1 MSKCWN
7 VTKPVQENIRKGID
21 FMSQERFHYKT
32 LEEVKE
38 RAEELKVYLPFSS
51 STDILK
57 TPLKVGN
64 VTFHNRM
71 GIAPME
77 GADSLEDGSP
87 SDYTIRR
94 YVNEAIGGSAL
105 IWFEAISIVPEGRS
119 SKTQLLL
126 TEENVESY
134 KRMNEKIKEAGR
146 KANGFEPYLIM
157 QANHSGRYSNPD
169 NRPAPMIAYR
179 HPQLEQYRAA
189 DDSCIVTDDYLKS
202 LEESFGKAALL
213 AKKAGFDAVDIK
225 SCHGYLLAELLSAY
239 DRPGQ
244 YGGNYENRT
253 RLLKNGI
260 KAAKVWEDENFQV
273 TCRLGI
279 YDGYEYPWGFGVSE
293 GSGLKPDLKEPIRL
307 VKELYGNC
315 GIQMMNLTMGNPYAT
330 THVTRPFDMGKYE
343 PEEHPFT
350 GIGRMIAGIGEVK
363 KAVPE
368 MVIFGSAPT
377 YLRQFAD
384 LYTAGAVEEGFCD
397 GMLFG
402 RMAFADPDYANE
414 IIKNGRIDP
423 KRVCM
428 TCGKCGDLI
437 RAHKPTGC
445 VIRDPKTFMP
455 FYKEFLEIK
464 KKQPANFRG

>member
-1 MSKCWN
+1 
-7 VTKPVQENIRKGID
+7 
-21 FMSQERFHYKT
+21 MSQERFHYKT

-464 KKQPANFRG
+464 KKHPANFRG

>member
-1 MSKCWN
+1 
-7 VTKPVQENIRKGID
+7 
-21 FMSQERFHYKT
+21 MSQERFHYKT

-402 RMAFADPDYANE
+402 RMAFADSDYANE

>member
-1 MSKCWN
+1 
-7 VTKPVQENIRKGID
+7 
-21 FMSQERFHYKT
+21 MSQERFHYKT

-119 SKTQLLL
+119 SKTQLLF

>member
-1 MSKCWN
+1 
-7 VTKPVQENIRKGID
+7 
-21 FMSQERFHYKT
+21 MSQERFHYKT

-464 KKQPANFRG
+464 KKQPANLRG

>member
-1 MSKCWN
+1 
-7 VTKPVQENIRKGID
+7 
-21 FMSQERFHYKT
+21 MSQERFHYKT

-368 MVIFGSAPT
+368 MVIFDSAPT

>member
-1 MSKCWN
+1 
-7 VTKPVQENIRKGID
+7 
-21 FMSQERFHYKT
+21 MSQERFHYKT

-239 DRPGQ
+239 DRAGQ

-402 RMAFADPDYANE
+402 RMAFADPDYAIF

>member
-1 MSKCWN
+1 
-7 VTKPVQENIRKGID
+7 
-21 FMSQERFHYKT
+21 MSQERFHYKT

-126 TEENVESY
+126 KEENVESY

>member
-1 MSKCWN
+1 
-7 VTKPVQENIRKGID
+7 
-21 FMSQERFHYKT
+21 MSQERFHYKT

-428 TCGKCGDLI
+428 TCGKCGDVI

>member
-1 MSKCWN
+1 
-7 VTKPVQENIRKGID
+7 
-21 FMSQERFHYKT
+21 MSQGRFHYKT

>member
-1 MSKCWN
+1 
-7 VTKPVQENIRKGID
+7 
-21 FMSQERFHYKT
+21 MSQERFHYKT

-253 RLLKNGI
+253 RLLKNSI

>member
-1 MSKCWN
+1 
-7 VTKPVQENIRKGID
+7 
-21 FMSQERFHYKT
+21 MSQERFHYKT

-213 AKKAGFDAVDIK
+213 AKKADFDAVDIK

>member
-1 MSKCWN
+1 
-7 VTKPVQENIRKGID
+7 
-21 FMSQERFHYKT
+21 MSQERFHYKT

-445 VIRDPKTFMP
+445 VIRDPKMFMP

>member
-1 MSKCWN
+1 
-7 VTKPVQENIRKGID
+7 
-21 FMSQERFHYKT
+21 MSQERFHYKT
-32 LEEVKE
+32 LEEVKG

>member
-1 MSKCWN
+1 M
-7 VTKPVQENIRKGID
+7 
-21 FMSQERFHYKT
+21 
-32 LEEVKE
+32 
-38 RAEELKVYLPFSS
+38 PFSS

>member
-1 MSKCWN
+1 
-7 VTKPVQENIRKGID
+7 
-21 FMSQERFHYKT
+21 MSQERFHYKT

-330 THVTRPFDMGKYE
+330 TNVTRPFDMGKYE

>member
-1 MSKCWN
+1 
-7 VTKPVQENIRKGID
+7 
-21 FMSQERFHYKT
+21 MSQERFHYKT

-239 DRPGQ
+239 DRPGE

>member
-1 MSKCWN
+1 
-7 VTKPVQENIRKGID
+7 
-21 FMSQERFHYKT
+21 MSQERFHYKT

-330 THVTRPFDMGKYE
+330 THVTRPVDMGKYE

-445 VIRDPKTFMP
+445 VIRDPKTFIP

>member
-1 MSKCWN
+1 
-7 VTKPVQENIRKGID
+7 
-21 FMSQERFHYKT
+21 MSQERFHYKT

-273 TCRLGI
+273 TCCLGI

>member
-1 MSKCWN
+1 
-7 VTKPVQENIRKGID
+7 
-21 FMSQERFHYKT
+21 MSQERFHYKT

-384 LYTAGAVEEGFCD
+384 LDTAGAVEEGFCD

-428 TCGKCGDLI
+428 TCGKCVDLI

>member
-1 MSKCWN
+1 
-7 VTKPVQENIRKGID
+7 
-21 FMSQERFHYKT
+21 MSQERFHYKT

-239 DRPGQ
+239 ARPGQ

>member
-1 MSKCWN
+1 
-7 VTKPVQENIRKGID
+7 
-21 FMSQERFHYKT
+21 MSQERFHYKT

-368 MVIFGSAPT
+368 MVIFGSTPT

>member
-1 MSKCWN
+1 
-7 VTKPVQENIRKGID
+7 
-21 FMSQERFHYKT
+21 MSQERFHYKT

-169 NRPAPMIAYR
+169 NRPAPMIAYS

>member
-1 MSKCWN
+1 
-7 VTKPVQENIRKGID
+7 
-21 FMSQERFHYKT
+21 MSQERFHYKT

-293 GSGLKPDLKEPIRL
+293 GSGLKLDLKEPIRL

>member
-1 MSKCWN
+1 
-7 VTKPVQENIRKGID
+7 
-21 FMSQERFHYKT
+21 MSQERFHYKT

-225 SCHGYLLAELLSAY
+225 SCHGYLLAELLFAY

>member
-1 MSKCWN
+1 
-7 VTKPVQENIRKGID
+7 
-21 FMSQERFHYKT
+21 MSQERFHYKT

-157 QANHSGRYSNPD
+157 QANHSGRYSHPD
-169 NRPAPMIAYR
+169 TRPAPMIAYR

>member
-1 MSKCWN
+1 
-7 VTKPVQENIRKGID
+7 
-21 FMSQERFHYKT
+21 MSQERFHYKT

-38 RAEELKVYLPFSS
+38 RAEELKVYLPFASN
-51 STDILK
+51 TDILK
-57 TPLKVGN
+57 TPLKWGN

-77 GADSLEDGSP
+77 GADSLDDGSP
-87 SDYTIRR
+87 SDYTVRR

-146 KANGFEPYLIM
+146 KVNGFEPYLIM

-169 NRPAPMIAYR
+169 NHQAPMIAYR

-202 LEESFGKAALL
+202 LEESFGKATLL

-244 YGGNYENRT
+244 YGGSYENRT

-260 KAAKVWEDENFQV
+260 KAAKVWENEKFQV

-293 GSGLKPDLKEPIRL
+293 ESGLKPDFKEPIRL
-307 VKELYGNC
+307 VKELYENY
-315 GIQMMNLTMGNPYAT
+315 GIKMMNLTMGNPYAT

-343 PEEHPFT
+343 PEEHPFI
-350 GIGRMIAGIGEVK
+350 GISRMIAGIGKVK

-368 MVIFGSAPT
+368 MVVLGSAPT

-445 VIRDPKTFMP
+445 VIRDSKTFMP

-464 KKQPANFRG
+464 KNQPANFRG